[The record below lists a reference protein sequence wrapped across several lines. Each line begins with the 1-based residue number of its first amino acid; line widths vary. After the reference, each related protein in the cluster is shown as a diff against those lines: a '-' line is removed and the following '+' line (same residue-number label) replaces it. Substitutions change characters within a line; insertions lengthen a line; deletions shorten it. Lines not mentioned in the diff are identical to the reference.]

1 MVDEAAD
8 RVAAWV
14 RPEIR
19 ALSAYHVP
27 EAAGLVKLDAMEN
40 PYAWPDE
47 LRDAWAAVARETGVN
62 RYPHPQAPEL
72 KAQLRAAVGI
82 PPEADVLLGNGSD
95 EIIQMIA
102 LALAGPDR
110 VVLSVDPGFVM
121 YRMIA
126 LFAGMR
132 YVGVPLRETDFGLDL
147 PALLDAVRRER
158 PAVVFVAYPNNPTGN
173 LFAESDLVAVIEA
186 APGLV
191 VVDEAY
197 APFTDA
203 SFLGR
208 VGRWPN
214 LVVMRTV
221 SKMGLAGLR
230 LGYLVGPA
238 AWLQEFEKVRLP
250 YNINVLT
257 QRAAELALRHK
268 AVLELAAQKADWSK
282 PLAPGK
288 AGEKRARGVAVHESF
303 GTVVAQVAE
312 VTVKDNTFRVDRV
325 VCAVD
330 CGIAVNPDIIRAQME
345 GGIGFGLS
353 AALYGKVTLKD
364 GLVEQSNFHDYP
376 LLRISEMPAIDVH
389 IVPSTEKPSGVGEP
403 GVPVIAPAV
412 ANALAAATGKR
423 VRALPLSLA

>member
-110 VVLSVDPGFVM
+110 VVLSLDPGFVM

-268 AVLELAAQKADWSK
+268 AVLDGQTRSIRLE
-282 PLAPGK
+282 
-288 AGEKRARGVAVHESF
+288 RARLHSLLSSISGL
-303 GTVVAQVAE
+303 VVYPSEANFILFRSPPGRGSAIFAGLKDRGILVKNLHGAHSSLADCLR
-312 VTVKDNTFRVDRV
+312 VTVGTPEEDGRFV
-325 VCAVD
+325 
-330 CGIAVNPDIIRAQME
+330 
-345 GGIGFGLS
+345 
-353 AALYGKVTLKD
+353 AALRE
-364 GLVEQSNFHDYP
+364 LV
-376 LLRISEMPAIDVH
+376 
-389 IVPSTEKPSGVGEP
+389 
-403 GVPVIAPAV
+403 
-412 ANALAAATGKR
+412 
-423 VRALPLSLA
+423 